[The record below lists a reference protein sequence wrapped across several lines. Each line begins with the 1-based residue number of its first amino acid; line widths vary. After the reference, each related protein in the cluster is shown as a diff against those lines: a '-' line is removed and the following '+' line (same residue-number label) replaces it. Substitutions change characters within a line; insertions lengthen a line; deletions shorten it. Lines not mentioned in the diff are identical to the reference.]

1 MACREEEGRGD
12 DGAVTEQ
19 GHSQLERNA
28 YHEAGHAV
36 VAHALGRRFTGVTII
51 PGVDAMGRC
60 RYAEAR
66 NFDPDLPD
74 MYSGPRIERVV
85 EHQIMGYLAGPIAEG
100 ILTGEK
106 SWRKTGGN
114 GDVPR
119 AVDLAVYMKGTIE
132 ETEAYLDGL
141 WVQTEELVGRRESW
155 AAIEALAAELVEQRE
170 VGEGRAREII
180 DEQRR

>member
-1 MACREEEGRGD
+1 
-12 DGAVTEQ
+12 VTER
-19 GHSQLERNA
+19 GYSQLERNA

-36 VAHALGRRFTGVTII
+36 VAHALGRRFTGVTIV
-51 PGVDAMGRC
+51 PDADAMGRC

-132 ETEAYLDGL
+132 ETEAYLDRL
-141 WVQTEELVGRRESW
+141 WAQTEELVGRRENW
-155 AAIEALAAELVEQRE
+155 AAIEALAAELREQRE

-180 DEQRR
+180 DERRR